1 MKVFVKAKSKKTP
14 ILAHLCFCTAKEEKI
29 KFGKKKKMAE
39 NLIKLD

>member
-1 MKVFVKAKSKKTP
+1 LSRPNQKKTP